1 MHTIVKVAAA
11 LLFCMQSALAQPLW
25 SAATAPLDGN
35 IGGPAGS
42 TIGWGYQIDNPDA
55 ALWLVLT
62 GVSADPFLN
71 ATPLALFDLPVLAP
85 GATLSRAFDGVN
97 GLYGLIWGASAPV
110 GFVNTGAFL
119 LTAEWWSGD
128 PLAGGVFVELA
139 ENATL
144 EYSAIVTQQ
153 VPGELP
159 EPALPL
165 LMGAGLAAAA
175 LARRYRRGGTRR

>member
-1 MHTIVKVAAA
+1 MHTIVKTIGA

-25 SAATAPLDGN
+25 TAATDPLDGN

-42 TIGWGYQIDNPDA
+42 TIGWGYEIVNPEA

-85 GATLSRAFDGVN
+85 GVTLHQAFDGVN
-97 GLYGLIWGASAPV
+97 GLYGINWDASAPL

-119 LTAEWWSGD
+119 LTAEWWDGD
-128 PLAGGVFVELA
+128 PLAGGGFVESADSLSLDY
-139 ENATL
+139 T
-144 EYSAIVTQQ
+144 AIVTQQ
-153 VPGELP
+153 GPGELP

-165 LMGAGLAAAA
+165 LMAAGLAAAA
-175 LARRYRRGGTRR
+175 LARRYRRGATRR